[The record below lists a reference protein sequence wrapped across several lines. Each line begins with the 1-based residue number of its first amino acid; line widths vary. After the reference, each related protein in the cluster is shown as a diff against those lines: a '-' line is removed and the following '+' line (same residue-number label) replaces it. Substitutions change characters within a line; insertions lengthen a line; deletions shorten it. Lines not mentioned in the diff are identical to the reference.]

1 MVGTTDYTICCRQ
14 APAKEVFYG
23 RYAEEL
29 GNSVPAVRV
38 PCPGGQYAGIFFGH
52 LNAISVKER
61 RRIREGGR

>member
-29 GNSVPAVRV
+29 DSSIPAVRV
-38 PCPGGQYAGIFFGH
+38 PCPVGQHDGVFFG
-52 LNAISVKER
+52 LDDAVSVKAG
-61 RRIREGGR
+61 RRIRN